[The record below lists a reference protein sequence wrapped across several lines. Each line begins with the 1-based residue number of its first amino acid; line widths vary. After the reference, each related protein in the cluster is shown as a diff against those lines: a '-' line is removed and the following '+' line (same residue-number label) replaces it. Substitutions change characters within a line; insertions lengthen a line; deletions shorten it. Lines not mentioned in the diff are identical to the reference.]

1 MKLLSRYRLSLSTLM
16 VIISWIIALFG
27 LIVYINALDQ
37 YYLVSRYLFVLPDS
51 LWKLIQDLGISP
63 DIAIRFMTWGTAGF
77 LISSCDFTLHYTGN
91 NSLKNMKWIYFFFF
105 LWFLTLVIVYDPVIY
120 TNFYQSLF
128 NPSTPYTDFINFY
141 SFQRYFDFITS
152 FINLSL
158 YGWCIFSLIRY
169 YIRNRKY
176 AFLDKSLGLTTWSM
190 IIIFMVYAMV
200 FSWAPT
206 QLKTVAVISQT
217 IRYQRIDLGFFNL
230 LYGLIPYIMLSNLI
244 FALYIVYNQRRF
256 LVEHENENMKIIRD
270 IDVAKSSSRIFM
282 HSVKNQL
289 VSILGDTEQ
298 LSELVEKDSD
308 SFKLTETIKD
318 TVLQTIKHINDLH
331 HVLDNAQVQ
340 LVNCE
345 LDQFILSLNLEDL
358 SNQSKSINLNL
369 NSKSSCLI
377 DENMLKEALLVI
389 IKNGLEALPLHGGQL
404 TIETQRLDRY
414 AIINIKDT
422 GKGIPKHELERI
434 FDPFYSTKPSRYN
447 WGVGLTFSKKIILA
461 HHGKISV
468 ESEVGKGTTFMIFL
482 PLIN

>member
-1 MKLLSRYRLSLSTLM
+1 
-16 VIISWIIALFG
+16 
-27 LIVYINALDQ
+27 
-37 YYLVSRYLFVLPDS
+37 
-51 LWKLIQDLGISP
+51 
-63 DIAIRFMTWGTAGF
+63 
-77 LISSCDFTLHYTGN
+77 
-91 NSLKNMKWIYFFFF
+91 
-105 LWFLTLVIVYDPVIY
+105 
-120 TNFYQSLF
+120 
-128 NPSTPYTDFINFY
+128 
-141 SFQRYFDFITS
+141 
-152 FINLSL
+152 
-158 YGWCIFSLIRY
+158 
-169 YIRNRKY
+169 
-176 AFLDKSLGLTTWSM
+176 
-190 IIIFMVYAMV
+190 MV

-482 PLIN
+482 PLID